1 MGMFSDIDYSLIV
14 LQLEKAMANGVATL
28 DSNTKVPKAQ
38 ISLTASDVG
47 AIASTGNEVLTSL
60 NAASGTISS
69 GLLPSYVDDVLS
81 YTNLAGFPGTGETGK
96 IYVDE
101 TTNKVY
107 RWSGSVYVEISSSAT
122 AGEALKLTT
131 PRTIAT
137 TGDASYSVSFDGSAN
152 VSAAITLATVNSNA
166 GSFGSASSIP
176 AITVNAKGQ
185 VTAVSTNSIGNEL
198 IALQSLSDTPGFLK
212 KTGNGIYS
220 IDINS
225 YLSLAGGTITGDLVS
240 TSATVST
247 SPTTGAI
254 RGASLGITGA
264 IFAGGN
270 IGAASF
276 SLANGNFSI
285 SNTTGNR
292 TNLTLGNVNNSE
304 YGASSIEIPT
314 NTVYG
319 GGFDHHTGIRLT
331 SGGHVGWGTAQFQVS
346 IGSDWKQYSAVPC
359 FTAGN
364 GQATVSNGH
373 NNSYAK
379 YQSHAIELGIN
390 SDHSFIDF
398 HSNSSSTATD
408 FEARLYCMGYTG
420 SFAGGTLVLSS
431 ATFEIDSFTALGTRA
446 TGHPAIKI
454 KQLTGTTAA
463 TQGGV
468 VSIAHGVTAS
478 KIISVSALVEY
489 STSDYVTNA
498 HLFSA
503 GYYFDVWINSG
514 IINVGNHPT
523 SSAAILSKPV
533 KITVIYT
540 A

>member
-96 IYVDE
+96 IYVAEDS
-101 TTNKVY
+101 NKVY

-152 VSAAITLATVNSNA
+152 VTSEITLATVNSNV

-212 KTGNGIYS
+212 KTGDGTYS

-225 YLSLAGGTITGDLVS
+225 YLSLAGGTITGNLAVNGDICGSAGAGVNLYEPSPLGNTSGDFQVLCSKAGLSGTNVNVITERTWLRRKADGVHWNSASFHNGIAVDVS
-240 TSATVST
+240 FNIPGSTTRTWWERDISAGIQSWGDGATTYFSVNSSRFHIPLSTQST
-247 SPTTGAI
+247 SPTTGASVI
-254 RGASLGITGA
+254 GGGQGVQGNQYVGGFSSLGGD
-264 IFAGGN
+264 
-270 IGAASF
+270 
-276 SLANGNFSI
+276 ANHPG
-285 SNTTGNR
+285 
-292 TNLTLGNVNNSE
+292 V
-304 YGASSIEIPT
+304 
-314 NTVYG
+314 
-319 GGFDHHTGIRLT
+319 
-331 SGGHVGWGTAQFQVS
+331 
-346 IGSDWKQYSAVPC
+346 KM
-359 FTAGN
+359 
-364 GQATVSNGH
+364 
-373 NNSYAK
+373 K
-379 YQSHAIELGIN
+379 
-390 SDHSFIDF
+390 
-398 HSNSSSTATD
+398 
-408 FEARLYCMGYTG
+408 
-420 SFAGGTLVLSS
+420 VL
-431 ATFEIDSFTALGTRA
+431 E
-446 TGHPAIKI
+446 
-454 KQLTGTTAA
+454 GTTAA
-463 TQGGV
+463 TQGGI
-468 VSIAHGVTAS
+468 VSIPHGVAHL
-478 KIISVSALVEY
+478 KITSVSIMVLFMNKWIPHSYTLNANYQFNFVVD
-489 STSDYVTNA
+489 STNIIVAN
-498 HLFSA
+498 FPENSA
-503 GYYFDVWINSG
+503 G
-514 IINVGNHPT
+514 
-523 SSAAILSKPV
+523 ILSKPLI
-533 KITVIYT
+533 ITIIYT